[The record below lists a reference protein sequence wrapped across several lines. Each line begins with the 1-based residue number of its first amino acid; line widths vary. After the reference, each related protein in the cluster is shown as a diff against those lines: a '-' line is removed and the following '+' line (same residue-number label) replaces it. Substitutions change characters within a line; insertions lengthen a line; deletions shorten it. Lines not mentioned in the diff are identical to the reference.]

1 MRPTHITRAVF
12 VLFVFAAP
20 VYPASA
26 ITAWVLWQKF
36 TVNENIGKAEWTVV
50 TSTDSKDDCMAR
62 VKMELI
68 AIKKTVGE
76 VPKNENIL
84 DTDAS
89 IVWYISGDAGKMH
102 LLKYDYLCL
111 PDTVDPRRMKATG
124 K

>member
-1 MRPTHITRAVF
+1 MRLTYITRAVL
-12 VLFVFAAP
+12 VLIVSAMP
-20 VYPASA
+20 VYSASA
-26 ITAWVLWQKF
+26 ATAWVLWQKF

-50 TSTDSKDDCMAR
+50 TSTGSKDDCMAR

-76 VPKNENIL
+76 VPKNESIL

-89 IVWYISGDAGKMH
+89 ITWYISGNAGKMH

-111 PDTVDPRRMKATG
+111 PDTVDPRRMKGPG